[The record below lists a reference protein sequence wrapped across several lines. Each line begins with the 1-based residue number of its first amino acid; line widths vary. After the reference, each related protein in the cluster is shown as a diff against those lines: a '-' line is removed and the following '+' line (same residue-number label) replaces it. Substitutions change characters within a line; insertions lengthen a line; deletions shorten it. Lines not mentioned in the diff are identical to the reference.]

1 MMRGATVLWAV
12 RLQPTTALSTVEAE
26 YMALLDDAA
35 QEWGFIRQLPL
46 SLGIVLEKD
55 TKMLEDNTGCISL
68 ANNPMTNGKTKHID
82 VRYHFSRDMVK
93 TESIQLVWC
102 KSEDM
107 LADALTKFFL
117 STSYLFDDDRCVWWT
132 LFGLVRGG
140 VLMVY

>member
-68 ANNPMTNGKTKHID
+68 ANNPMTTSKTKHID
-82 VRYHFSRDMVK
+82 VRYHSIRDMVK
-93 TESIQLVWC
+93 SGSIQLVWC
-102 KSEDM
+102 KSEGM
-107 LADALTKFFL
+107 LADALTEFSL
-117 STSYLFDDDRCVWWT
+117 STATHHVWWT